1 MLIYRS
7 GGEAVMWRSDI
18 PGPAVSSWLCSGLH
32 ITCDLFVSYKP
43 SSLQCSPCSWQDQE
57 SLLYPSVSTWCFSST
72 LSYSLSY
79 FFLIYSEKKSVYKE
93 TDRSLGASKQA
104 RCSWAFFVSQPLFSC
119 VPKLLILILMLYF
132 YQQTH
137 CFWQRTCSAPL
148 KEILSVV
155 VWYCQLLSPHFVQWH
170 LADNSI
176 SQWKQNFSPY
186 SYQT

>member
-1 MLIYRS
+1 
-7 GGEAVMWRSDI
+7 MWF
-18 PGPAVSSWLCSGLH
+18 VWLLQA
-32 ITCDLFVSYKP
+32 

-72 LSYSLSY
+72 LSYSLPF
-79 FFLIYSEKKSVYKE
+79 FFLNILRKKKSVYKE
-93 TDRSLGASKQA
+93 TDSSLGASKQA
-104 RCSWAFFVSQPLFSC
+104 RCYWAFFVSQALFSC

-137 CFWQRTCSAPL
+137 CFWQRTSSALL
-148 KEILSVV
+148 KEILTVV
-155 VWYCQLLSPHFVQWH
+155 VWYCHWKLLSSHFVQWH

-176 SQWKQNFSPY
+176 SQWKQNFSQY